1 MMKTK
6 VLKYKFDGNTVVAPY
21 MELET
26 YAENVYLSLAKKDEY
41 GNESEDYFH
50 VVCKIENIY
59 FSCGQY
65 SRRILDMEGSRE
77 EAAAYCR
84 NWIANTLRNAE
95 NGNHVSLLSIRVF
108 EGLGLDTVPLLQ
120 AREAYRKKQE
130 QRRLEQKEKEEEK
143 RRLEEEKWQQELD
156 ENKRKFL
163 DGEKI
168 TAQMFLE
175 ITGRDGFGI
184 HIRTKGTF
192 NRHVTGVNKA
202 GTISYRKYKGCR
214 TPYFS
219 GCHKAIASYLAFL
232 EAATD
237 K

>member
-1 MMKTK
+1 MKTK

-41 GNESEDYFH
+41 GNESEDYFY
-50 VVCKIENIY
+50 VVCKIENVY

-65 SRRILDMEGSRE
+65 SRRILDKEGYRE
-77 EAAAYCR
+77 KAAGYCK
-84 NWIANTLRNAE
+84 NWIADTLRDAE

-108 EGLGLDTVPLLQ
+108 EGLGLDTAPLLQ

-130 QRRLEQKEKEEEK
+130 QRWLEQKEKEEEK

-214 TPYFS
+214 TPDFS
-219 GCHKAIASYLAFL
+219 GCHKAIAAYLAFL

>member
-1 MMKTK
+1 MKTK

-21 MELET
+21 MELEA
-26 YAENVYLSLAKKDEY
+26 YAENAYLSLAKKDEY
-41 GNESEDYFH
+41 GNESEDYFY
-50 VVCKIENIY
+50 VVCKIENVY

-65 SRRILDMEGSRE
+65 SRRILDKEGYRE
-77 EAAAYCR
+77 KSAGYCK
-84 NWIANTLRNAE
+84 NWIADTLRDAE

-108 EGLGLDTVPLLQ
+108 EGLGLDTAPLLQ

-130 QRRLEQKEKEEEK
+130 QRRQEQKEKEEEK

-156 ENKRKFL
+156 ESKRKFL

-184 HIRTKGTF
+184 HIKTKGTF
-192 NRHVTGVNKA
+192 NRHVTRVDKA
-202 GTISYRKYKGCR
+202 GTISFRKYKGCR
-214 TPYFS
+214 TPDFS
-219 GCHKAIASYLAFL
+219 GCHKAIAAYLAFL
-232 EAATD
+232 EAVTD

>member
-1 MMKTK
+1 MKTK

-26 YAENVYLSLAKKDEY
+26 YAENVYLSLAKKNEY

-50 VVCKIENIY
+50 VVCKIENVY

-65 SRRILDMEGSRE
+65 SRRTLDKEGSRE
-77 EAAAYCR
+77 EAASYCR
-84 NWIANTLRNAE
+84 NWITNTLRGAE
-95 NGNHVSLLSIRVF
+95 NGNPVSLLSIRVF
-108 EGLGLDTVPLLQ
+108 EGLGLDTAPLLQ

-214 TPYFS
+214 TPDFS
-219 GCHKAIASYLAFL
+219 GCHKAIAAYLAFL

>member
-1 MMKTK
+1 MKAK

-21 MELET
+21 MELEA
-26 YAENVYLSLAKKDEY
+26 YAEDVYVALSAKDEY
-41 GNESEDYFH
+41 GNEDNDYFH
-50 VVCKIENIY
+50 VVCKIENVY
-59 FSCGQY
+59 FSGGQY
-65 SRRILDMEGSRE
+65 SRRILDMEKSRE
-77 EAAAYCR
+77 EAASYCR
-84 NWIANTLRNAE
+84 NWIANTLRDAE

-108 EGLGLDTVPLLQ
+108 EELGLDTAPLLQ
-120 AREAYRKKQE
+120 ARETYRKKQE
-130 QRRLEQKEKEEEK
+130 QRRQERKEKEEEK

-168 TAQMFLE
+168 TAQMFLA
-175 ITGRDGFGI
+175 ITVRDGFRI

-192 NRHVTGVNKA
+192 NRHVTGVYNTGA
-202 GTISYRKYKGCR
+202 ISFRKYKGCR
-214 TPYFS
+214 TPDFS
-219 GCHKAIASYLAFL
+219 GCHKAIAAYLAFL

>member
-1 MMKTK
+1 MKTK

-26 YAENVYLSLAKKDEY
+26 YAENVYLSLAKKNEY
-41 GNESEDYFH
+41 GNESEDYFY
-50 VVCKIENIY
+50 VVCKIENVY

-65 SRRILDMEGSRE
+65 SRRILDKEEYRE
-77 EAAAYCR
+77 KAAGYCK
-84 NWIANTLRNAE
+84 NWIANTLRDAE

-108 EGLGLDTVPLLQ
+108 EELGLDTAPLLQ

-130 QRRLEQKEKEEEK
+130 QRRQERKEKEEEK

-168 TAQMFLE
+168 TAPMFLA

-192 NRHVTGVNKA
+192 NRHVTGVYNT
-202 GTISYRKYKGCR
+202 GTISFRKYKGCR
-214 TPYFS
+214 TPDFS
-219 GCHKAIASYLAFL
+219 GCHKAIAAYLAFL
-232 EAATD
+232 EAVTD